1 MGHKKNAKD
10 YAHPIYKKDEKHHGK
25 HKSHGASLTP
35 SPTKRD
41 YKRYERYDKRK
52 AKRDARGDT
61 SSVKIQSG
69 KKYTRLQRFATN
81 SPEQKKILE
90 KFGEHV
96 RPEQFHE
103 PGMMR
108 HALGFMDRAVQ
119 NGPPT
124 SPVEGTGITHL
135 QNLLGRT
142 PEQHLQDFEA
152 PYMRKFNQEI
162 APGIAEKYSGYN
174 AGRGSGFQN
183 AMMNAGAGLSE
194 NLASLKGNLINQ
206 MLGQQ
211 TQAANVGLGYA
222 QLPGQRYAQQMN
234 AAQTALPASLVPQ
247 QQQQEM
253 DRYAQNRQYQQRQ
266 AVLGQQPWGYVGVP
280 PRGKAPSFWQGA
292 LPRIGGAIQGAIM
305 GGAMGGP
312 AGAIAGGAAGAMG
325 AQPPAIQVGNMGGGA
340 PQRLMGPVTNN
351 M

>member
-1 MGHKKNAKD
+1 MGHKKHHGAIPLLVVGSSHKN
-10 YAHPIYKKDEKHHGK
+10 KKRVQKEAEKHKEH
-25 HKSHGASLTP
+25 
-35 SPTKRD
+35 
-41 YKRYERYDKRK
+41 EKRK
-52 AKRDARGDT
+52 AKRDAKSDT
-61 SSVKIQSG
+61 SSMKIQSG
-69 KKYTRLQRFATN
+69 KKYTRLQRFPTN

-247 QQQQEM
+247 HAQQEM
-253 DRYAQNRQYQQRQ
+253 DRYAQNREFQQRQ
-266 AVLGQQPWGYVGVP
+266 AVLGQQPWGYMGVP
-280 PRGKAPSFWQGA
+280 PRGKQPNFWQGA
-292 LPRIGGAIQGAIM
+292 LPRAAGALVGAGIGGLL
-305 GGAMGGP
+305 GGP
-312 AGAIAGGAAGAMG
+312 AGAIAGGSIGVGAMG
-325 AQPPAIQVGNMGGGA
+325 GQPPAIQVGNMGGGS